1 MFMVAKAEDGRF
13 ISPFLMH
20 KVLKQTAGEMEKVNQ
35 IRDFKYLIK
44 TKSTAQVDKLLKL
57 NSIGDRKLI
66 LEPHPFLNTCRGVV
80 RCNAF
85 NYIEDEIILKELEDQ
100 KVTSIER
107 ILMRGQQSKDEKDTK
122 KEFKNTGLFI
132 ISFNLCELP
141 KKLTVGHELINIKQ
155 YYPRPMQCKQCHRF
169 GHKQAKCDKEP
180 VCSNCSSTSHT
191 DNCSS
196 PPACLNCEKSDHT
209 PTSKNCTKY
218 KEEVAIIKIQT
229 DDKISMNMARAKFNE
244 LNKITK
250 QTPTPIA
257 NIITNNNNENNF
269 EKKLEELEKKM
280 EQRLDN
286 MMNKMIKMIEAQN
299 DKIIN
304 LMEKLITHQEPPITQ
319 IIDETRNLG
328 ASGSKMKSQT
338 EREEH
343 RRIKK
348 RKTKE
353 LRRQNINTINK
364 QKSEIVRNSAMEIK
378 IATTTDTFSEED
390 NMDEDDFRGFEE
402 VENNIETM

>member
-1 MFMVAKAEDGRF
+1 
-13 ISPFLMH
+13 
-20 KVLKQTAGEMEKVNQ
+20 
-35 IRDFKYLIK
+35 
-44 TKSTAQVDKLLKL
+44 
-57 NSIGDRKLI
+57 
-66 LEPHPFLNTCRGVV
+66 
-80 RCNAF
+80 
-85 NYIEDEIILKELEDQ
+85 
-100 KVTSIER
+100 
-107 ILMRGQQSKDEKDTK
+107 
-122 KEFKNTGLFI
+122 
-132 ISFNLCELP
+132 
-141 KKLTVGHELINIKQ
+141 
-155 YYPRPMQCKQCHRF
+155 
-169 GHKQAKCDKEP
+169 
-180 VCSNCSSTSHT
+180 
-191 DNCSS
+191 
-196 PPACLNCEKSDHT
+196 
-209 PTSKNCTKY
+209 
-218 KEEVAIIKIQT
+218 
-229 DDKISMNMARAKFNE
+229 
-244 LNKITK
+244 
-250 QTPTPIA
+250 
-257 NIITNNNNENNF
+257 
-269 EKKLEELEKKM
+269 M

-286 MMNKMIKMIEAQN
+286 MMHRMIKMIEAQN